1 MVYAGAGREFNA
13 SKVGPGGVK
22 RTEEASRDARKE
34 RVKEAPITVLVA
46 DDHPIVR
53 EHVAGAISADERLE
67 LVGEAGDGGEALRK
81 AVMHRPKT
89 MVLDVAMPV
98 LDGAAVLKR
107 LRERRMAIRVLLLPG
122 HASVVQ
128 MRDALRYLPDSLLLM
143 DTSPE
148 GICEELVAIESN
160 GVLSPGRLNLERAQ
174 LLARNTAE
182 LSRREWEVLKL
193 SAEGLTRA
201 QIGERLRFGQ
211 STIRDIRR
219 DICTKLRAPSIQVA
233 IVMALRTG
241 LLE

>member
-1 MVYAGAGREFNA
+1 MVLAPPRQGTSRAKEPADA
-13 SKVGPGGVK
+13 SKEQG
-22 RTEEASRDARKE
+22 
-34 RVKEAPITVLVA
+34 KEAVKKEAISVVIA
-46 DDHPIVR
+46 DDHPLVR
-53 EHVAGAISADERLE
+53 EHVGEAISADERLE
-67 LVGEAGDGGEALRK
+67 LVGEADDGGEALRK
-81 AVMHRPKT
+81 AVTHRPKT

-98 LDGAAVLKR
+98 LDGAAVLR
-107 LRERRMAIRVLLLPG
+107 QLRERRMPIRILLLPG

-128 MRDALRYLPDSLLLM
+128 MRDVLRYHPDSLLLM

-148 GICEELVAIESN
+148 EICEELVAIETE

-174 LLARNTAE
+174 FLARNRAE
-182 LSRREWEVLKL
+182 LSGREWEVLKL